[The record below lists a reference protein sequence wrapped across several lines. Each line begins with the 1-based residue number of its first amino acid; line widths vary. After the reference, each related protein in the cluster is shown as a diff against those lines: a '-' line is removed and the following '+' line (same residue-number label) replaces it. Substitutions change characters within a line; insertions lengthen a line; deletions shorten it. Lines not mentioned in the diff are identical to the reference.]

1 MSRVLFFIFL
11 VLFSIG
17 LEAQK
22 NIDFFILA
30 GQSNAQGWMGD
41 AQEYPKEEQYL
52 DEAILFNWTFYGKHS
67 SNGEWVPMQ
76 AQSGRFES
84 GHFGPE
90 VSFARDLKKEGYN
103 PAIFKFCLGA
113 TGLSRDWK
121 SPGGGGIYDAMVK
134 DLKVAISNL
143 KKKGYSL
150 NFRGFV
156 WIQGESDAVNDE
168 TASDYKA
175 NLELLIA
182 DLRTEVVQDL
192 SLNVILGVDEQH
204 MFVKERP
211 LVLEAQK
218 QIAQNDRNIIYT
230 TMYGLPK
237 ADGTHLTPTGLI
249 EHGHRI
255 FNAFKVLEKM
265 DESKPSKSTLAN
277 QWEFVGVAVE
287 EPGYTIWGSSPI
299 MGKDGKVHLFVARW
313 PGTTVE
319 PGWRSNSEIAH
330 YTGDSPEGPFTFS
343 DIALK
348 GTGLATWDSFGMH
361 NPSIHKVGEKYVLL
375 YIANNNPTVPDHPA
389 SQKIGMATSDTPYG
403 PWIKIHKNGLVLD
416 VPNNPDFWNYKSSN
430 GVNNPSL
437 LQHPNGGFFLY
448 FKSENAQMGLAI
460 AENLEGPYI
469 QMPFPVV
476 QNNKAIEDGY
486 AFMLDGE
493 VCLLTTDNHGLI
505 EKGGGVLWKSKK
517 GIHFNE
523 MEQGFYPTFTYLGQ
537 EKLRNASNHYAGDII
552 KFERPQLLLVDEK
565 PAYLYVASGHN
576 WFGGEAPVSYIFK
589 NKSFKNK

>member
-1 MSRVLFFIFL
+1 MIRKLSFIFL
-11 VLFSIG
+11 VSFSIS
-17 LEAQK
+17 LEAQNK
-22 NIDFFILA
+22 IDFFILV

-41 AQEYPKEEQYL
+41 AQEYPKDEQHL
-52 DEAILFNWTFYGKHS
+52 DEAILFHWTFYGKHS
-67 SNGEWVPMQ
+67 SNGEWVTMQ

-84 GHFGPE
+84 GHFGTE
-90 VSFARDLKKEGYN
+90 VSFARDLKKEGYT
-103 PAIFKFCLGA
+103 PLIFKFCLGA

-134 DLKVAISNL
+134 DLKVAIYNL
-143 KKKGYSL
+143 EKKGYSL

-156 WIQGESDAVNDE
+156 WIQGESDAGNDQ
-168 TASDYKA
+168 TTSDYQA
-175 NLELLIA
+175 NLELLIT
-182 DLRTEVVQDL
+182 DLRMEVLRDANL
-192 SLNVILGVDEQH
+192 KVILGVDEQH
-204 MFVKERP
+204 SFVNKRP
-211 LVLEAQK
+211 LVIKAQK

-237 ADGTHLTPTGLI
+237 ADGTHLTPAGLI
-249 EHGHRI
+249 EHGYRI
-255 FNAFKVLEKM
+255 FNAFKVLQNT
-265 DESKPSKSTLAN
+265 DEPRPSKITLAD

-299 MGKDGKVHLFVARW
+299 IGEDGKVHLFVARW
-313 PGTTVE
+313 PGTTVA

-330 YTGDSPEGPFTFS
+330 YTSNSPEGPFTFS

-348 GTGLATWDSFGMH
+348 GTGLDTWDSFGMH
-361 NPSIHKVGEKYVLL
+361 NPSIHKVGKKYVLL
-375 YIANNNPTVPDHPA
+375 YIANNNPRVPDHPS
-389 SQKIGMATSDTPYG
+389 SQKIGMATSNTPYG
-403 PWIKIHKNGLVLD
+403 PWEKINRNGLLLD
-416 VPNNPDFWNYKSSN
+416 VPSNPDYWNYKATN

-448 FKSENAQMGLAI
+448 FKSENTRMGLAI
-460 AENLEGPYI
+460 AENFKGLYV
-469 QMPFPVV
+469 QVPFPVT

-505 EKGGGVLWKSKK
+505 EKGGGILWKSKE
-517 GIHFNE
+517 GIHFDE
-523 MEQGFYPTFTYLGQ
+523 MEQGFYPTSKYLGL

-552 KFERPQLLLVDEK
+552 KFERPQLLLLDKK

-576 WFGGEAPVSYIFK
+576 WFGGEAPITYIFK
-589 NKSFKNK
+589 NMSF